1 MRDKVNGLVLLV
13 QQSPFHRLT
22 TLDQLLAL
30 AQSHTTRIA
39 ILAIESIKSLFFA
52 SYLPDTKL
60 AFFGKHFETITEEE
74 AEQVDMQQLVRWY
87 YEDAV
92 KGRYTAFIQCLEV
105 QIVLNEGRQ
114 RGRHSGRRE
123 RQYLTSLLERST

>member
-1 MRDKVNGLVLLV
+1 VSTVVEAGTMRDKVNGLVLLI

-22 TLDQLLAL
+22 TLDQLIAL

-60 AFFGKHFETITEEE
+60 AFFGKHFETISEEE
-74 AEQVDMQQLVRWY
+74 ADKVEIQQLVRWY

-92 KGRYTAFIQCLEV
+92 KARYASFIQCLEV
-105 QIVLNEGRQ
+105 RIGGMCEMVGCVKWCEMV
-114 RGRHSGRRE
+114 
-123 RQYLTSLLERST
+123 

>member
-1 MRDKVNGLVLLV
+1 MSTVIEAGTMRDKVNGLVLLV
-13 QQSPFHRLT
+13 QQSPFHRLA

-39 ILAIESIKSLFFA
+39 ILAMESIKSLFFA

-60 AFFGKHFETITEEE
+60 AFFTKHFETISEEE
-74 AEQVDMQQLVRWY
+74 AEKVDIQTLVRWF

-92 KGRYTAFIQCLEV
+92 KARYSTFIQCLGV
-105 QIVLNEGRQ
+105 
-114 RGRHSGRRE
+114 
-123 RQYLTSLLERST
+123 